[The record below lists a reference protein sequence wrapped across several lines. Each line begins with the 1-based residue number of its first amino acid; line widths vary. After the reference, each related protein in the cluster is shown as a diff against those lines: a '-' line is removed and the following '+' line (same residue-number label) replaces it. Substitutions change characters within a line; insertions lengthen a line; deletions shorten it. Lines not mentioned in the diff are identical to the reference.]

1 MLAIFKIQI
10 KSASNDGTEGNAKF
24 PTYNSQTQEIKL
36 MPIKFKCISK
46 IAAEMITK
54 GITEGIATGRL
65 TTEPYQTESGKNRNR
80 TVFVIEKFN
89 ALDFQSQPQ
98 VQPSPLAAELEAAKT
113 ELAALKSQLAASAS
127 KPPSKAKTTTKS
139 KTKKAEVVAVTAP
152 QHEVQ
157 EVDENDI
164 PF

>member
-10 KSASNDGTEGNAKF
+10 KAASNDGTEGNAKF

-36 MPIKFKCISK
+36 MPIKFKCVSK
-46 IAAEMITK
+46 IAAEMITN
-54 GITEGIATGRL
+54 GVAEGVATGRL

-89 ALDFQSQPQ
+89 PLDAQVQPQ
-98 VQPSPLAAELEAAKT
+98 AQPSPLVAELEAAKT

-127 KPPSKAKTTTKS
+127 KPSKAKTTTKS
-139 KTKKAEVVAVTAP
+139 KTKKVEVAAKTAP
-152 QHEVQ
+152 QEEVR

>member
-36 MPIKFKCISK
+36 MPIKFKCVSK

-54 GITEGIATGRL
+54 GIAEGIATGRL

-89 ALDFQSQPQ
+89 PLDAAVQPQ
-98 VQPSPLAAELEAAKT
+98 AQPSPLAAELEAART
-113 ELAALKSQLAASAS
+113 ELAALKSQLVASAS
-127 KPPSKAKTTTKS
+127 KPPKTTKS
-139 KTKKAEVVAVTAP
+139 KTKKVEKVEVPAP
-152 QHEVQ
+152 TELQE